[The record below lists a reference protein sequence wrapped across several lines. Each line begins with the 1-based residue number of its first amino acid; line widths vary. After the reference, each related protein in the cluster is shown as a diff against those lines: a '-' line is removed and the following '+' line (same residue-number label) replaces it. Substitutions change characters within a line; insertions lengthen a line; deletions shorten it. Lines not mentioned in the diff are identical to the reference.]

1 MKLFKVISI
10 ISCINF
16 TNAFI
21 NTVGLKVITV
31 SPLKKTLYTSLPTKR
46 FKCIS
51 LKMDEF
57 GFETHNMDQMI
68 SNTQNFIENIH
79 ITPTMTLI
87 GTYVAFFFA
96 LDFITKF
103 MGNQNNNPFAILN
116 DSPGE
121 LIPDSNVTLSDVAG
135 IDYVKTEVE
144 EVISFITDREKYE
157 KVGAKIPRGILL
169 SSPPGCGKTLIA
181 RAIASSAK
189 VPLLAASGSEFT
201 MVYVGLGPKRVKGL
215 FEKARKMA
223 PCIIFLDEIDALA
236 SSRSSSMGNEERES
250 TLNQFLV
257 EMDGVDRNEG
267 VVVIGATN
275 RPDLLDSALMRSGR
289 MDRKINIGL
298 PREEDRFKILEVHAG
313 NKILS
318 PDVDL
323 RDISK
328 QTPGMS
334 GADMENIMNE
344 ASIHSVRNGNNCIT
358 QQDVDEAFDK
368 MTIGIRLPNISV
380 PDEVNKIVCVHEAA
394 HALVAYLQKDY
405 PKISRISAVPTSGGA
420 GGFTMF
426 TPNEE
431 SFHSKERLLSELRV
445 LLGGRAGEEIILE
458 NENITTGASNDL
470 ERARSVA
477 VNIISTFSMGDS
489 IAYTSQ
495 EEEIIIVSIINE
507 AYMQALDLVNKNKE
521 LLMKVA
527 YELIEKRE
535 MTGDR
540 FYEIMSKYG

>member
-1 MKLFKVISI
+1 MS
-10 ISCINF
+10 
-16 TNAFI
+16 
-21 NTVGLKVITV
+21 LKVDT
-31 SPLKKTLYTSLPTKR
+31 
-46 FKCIS
+46 
-51 LKMDEF
+51 F
-57 GFETHNMDQMI
+57 GFENHYMDQMI
-68 SNTQNFIENIH
+68 SNTHDFVENIH

-87 GTYVAFFFA
+87 GTYVAFFII
-96 LDFITKF
+96 LDLFTKF
-103 MGNQNNNPFAILN
+103 MGNQNNPFAILN

-181 RAIASSAK
+181 RAIASTAN

-215 FEKARKMA
+215 FEKARKMS

-267 VVVIGATN
+267 IVVIGATN
-275 RPDLLDSALMRSGR
+275 RPDLLDTALTRSGR
-289 MDRKINIGL
+289 MDRKITIGL
-298 PREEDRFKILEVHAG
+298 PREEDRFKILQVHSK
-313 NKILS
+313 NKALA
-318 PDVDL
+318 PDVSL
-323 RDISK
+323 ENISK

-344 ASIHSVRNGNNCIT
+344 ASIHSVRNGNKCIT
-358 QQDVDEAFDK
+358 QEDVDEAFDK
-368 MTIGIRLPNISV
+368 MTIGIRLPNVKVS
-380 PDEVNKIVCVHEAA
+380 DEVNKIVCVHEAA
-394 HALVAYLQKDY
+394 HALVAYFQKDY
-405 PKISRISAVPTSGGA
+405 PSISRISAVPTSGGA

-426 TPNEE
+426 TPKEE
-431 SFHSKERLLSELRV
+431 SFHSKERLFSELRV
-445 LLGGRAGEEIILE
+445 LLGGRAGEEIILD

-470 ERARSVA
+470 ERAKSIA
-477 VNIISTFSMGDS
+477 VNLISTFSMGDS

-495 EEEIIIVSIINE
+495 EEEAIIVSIIND
-507 AYMQALDLVNKNKE
+507 AYTQALEVVYNNTE
-521 LLMKVA
+521 LLLKISN
-527 YELIEKRE
+527 ELMETRN
-535 MTGDR
+535 MSGRR
-540 FYEIMSKYG
+540 FYEIVNDSK